1 MTRYTALCGLLA
13 LISTAPVLADPMR
26 PFVLS
31 VLPVSSASSSSAAAA
46 VQAAADH
53 IGARAKTIAGQAL
66 PALHAIR
73 VDADGRRLALFG
85 EQWLAVG
92 AKLGAQG
99 TLAAIDTNQ
108 VQVQRGKT
116 FATLHLLPPLLAPLL
131 EPAAPDPSRTASSR
145 RNAPAS
151 LALAPPSLPRAPTPT
166 TP

>member
-1 MTRYTALCGLLA
+1 MTRCTALCGLLT

-31 VLPVSSASSSSAAAA
+31 VSPVSSASSSSAAA

-53 IGARAKTIAGQAL
+53 IGARAKAIAGQAL

-151 LALAPPSLPRAPTPT
+151 LALAPPSLTRAPTPI

>member
-1 MTRYTALCGLLA
+1 MTRYTALCGLLT
-13 LISTAPVLADPMR
+13 LMSTAPVMADPMR

-31 VLPVSSASSSSAAAA
+31 ASSVSASSSSASA

-66 PALHAIR
+66 PALRAIR
-73 VDADGRRLALFG
+73 VDADGRRLALFD
-85 EQWLAVG
+85 EQWLTVG

-99 TLAAIDTNQ
+99 TLAAIDTSQ

-116 FATLHLLPPLLAPLL
+116 FATLHLLPPLLAPLP
-131 EPAAPDPSRTASSR
+131 EPAAPDTSRAARIR
-145 RNAPAS
+145 RNAPPS
-151 LALAPPSLPRAPTPT
+151 LALAPTSLPRAPTPT